1 VSEDEAAEMRALFAS
16 GVARKFV
23 ARRMGRSYDTVAFYT
38 RGMRSP
44 DLTAVQLAAR
54 AGMLARALR
63 LEDLFWSFNR
73 ALEGERMTGKISDR
87 TIGNIR
93 DRVEAG
99 VPLAIVARVFGLSL
113 STVYRHTADLA
124 PAELPG
130 ARNAKRA
137 AQAKRYRAMNRD
149 GENGRDARIRAALDA
164 GVSRG
169 NVCREFNISA
179 AVLRRIAGAEPAPV
193 VGVPGWVPAEWRDE
207 YRRRAAE
214 DGEESAAAWA
224 RAAKRGLR
232 AAA

>member
-149 GENGRDARIRAALDA
+149 GDNGRDARIRAALSE

-179 AVLRRIAGAEPAPV
+179 AVLRRIAPEAPEPV
-193 VGVPGWVPAEWRDE
+193 VEVPGWVPAECRDE

-214 DGEESAAAWA
+214 AGEESAAAWA
-224 RAAKRGLR
+224 RAAKRGSR
-232 AAA
+232 IAA